1 MDIGKRAERVKAIM
15 TDPVFE
21 QLMAEV
27 KSDQVAIFLA
37 PDSTEDQI
45 AEARL
50 LIRAMEHLTDRMQRV
65 LHDARMAERKTKKRP

>member
-1 MDIGKRAERVKAIM
+1 
-15 TDPVFE
+15 
-21 QLMAEV
+21 V
-27 KSDQVAIFLA
+27 KSDQVSIFLA
-37 PDSTEDQI
+37 PDSTEGQI